1 MEERPREDA
10 ASGAERAA
18 ADDAQLTLLE
28 SGREARGWTRV
39 KAGLLVELGQ
49 VDKRV
54 ASRLQD
60 QVVAG
65 NYDADAAAAELLAS
79 ATCAD
84 PDAAVERRCADLER
98 DLLMAPRMR
107 GARGAARKA
116 RETGRRGLAYL
127 VVQLVVVLVFALLFG
142 IGLTAARYAGYDL
155 HEPIDAALG
164 LIGAAPGDG
173 VDRLGDGA
181 ETP

>member
-1 MEERPREDA
+1 MDAGNERPVENA
-10 ASGAERAA
+10 APGDEAE
-18 ADDAQLTLLE
+18 LTPLAE
-28 SGREARGWTRV
+28 AREARGWTRV
-39 KAGLLVELGQ
+39 KAGLLVELAL

-60 QVVAG
+60 QVIAG
-65 NYDADAAAAELLAS
+65 SYDADAAARELLAS
-79 ATCAD
+79 ATCDDA
-84 PDAAVERRCADLER
+84 DAAVERRCADLER

-127 VVQLVVVLVFALLFG
+127 VVQLAVVLVFALLFG
-142 IGLTAARYAGYDL
+142 LGLAAARYAGYDL

-164 LIGAAPGDG
+164 LIGVEPGDG
-173 VDRLGDGA
+173 LDRLGGGEEA
-181 ETP
+181 R